1 MNWNFLLLFLL
12 LYLASCKYN
21 TTTDTESLFNII
33 DNDAELTMISSDTY
47 NFGNIIQGQILDIQ
61 YEFQNTGSG
70 DLVITNVDASCGCT
84 IPFWP
89 KQNIP
94 SGQKSFIQVK
104 FDSHNRLG
112 PQTKKIKVLSNGTP
126 NIKILTFIGNIL
138 IDK

>member
-61 YEFQNTGSG
+61 YEYQNTG
-70 DLVITNVDASCGCT
+70 
-84 IPFWP
+84 
-89 KQNIP
+89 
-94 SGQKSFIQVK
+94 
-104 FDSHNRLG
+104 
-112 PQTKKIKVLSNGTP
+112 
-126 NIKILTFIGNIL
+126 
-138 IDK
+138 